1 MSIKI
6 KSKKNNFRRCGMP
19 HPDTWVTYPDDRFT
33 KDELA
38 ILKKEP
44 MLIVSETVAPMQSEP
59 KANYPRSEADG
70 EEKRGFKKK

>member
-1 MSIKI
+1 
-6 KSKKNNFRRCGMP
+6 
-19 HPDTWVTYPDDRFT
+19 
-33 KDELA
+33 
-38 ILKKEP
+38 